1 MTDKKLEEAIELKNK
16 ISNIKDVISY
26 VTIGKNTI
34 TNFGVRDSY
43 KNFFDIEDRELNEE
57 IYQLVLKY
65 LAKYEIEFANL

>member
-34 TNFGVRDSY
+34 TSFGVRDSY

>member
-16 ISNIKDVISY
+16 INNIKNVISY

-43 KNFFDIEDRELNEE
+43 KDFFDIEDQELNEE

-65 LAKYEIEFANL
+65 LEKYEIEFANL

>member
-34 TNFGVRDSY
+34 TNFGVRDLY

-65 LAKYEIEFANL
+65 LEKYEIEFANL